1 MRDDSSGALLW
12 GGLTIGVLLL
22 VVASAGTRLCINN
35 SSPSTVSALDLSDL
49 AGLKIEKSN
58 VVSDLLDLNYW
69 SSVATAYRQSLAQII
84 PGTVL
89 GFVNSSV
96 EWRSWAFENMPSPPS
111 WLRLGINW
119 CLERQLLLLQDKV
132 LAADNGTVAALL
144 VKTTAA
150 SIAGYSLAIL
160 DFVSFN
166 GVTALK
172 TYIETGSL
180 IAAIC
185 ATFPS
190 QLGVLYNQA
199 FESSVTKEKR
209 AQYLGNALAIT
220 SLMIV
225 LAGKDGFAP
234 KFQDALRR
242 VGLADAWDSIKP
254 YLSKLGRTVSARASS
269 LTFNILEKL
278 ASRFPQGPSWMAGF
292 TTDRIESMVGVL
304 QRKGVSNDVIEE
316 KISGLVQ
323 AADSAAAPD
332 GVGEGADFVSYPVG
346 GGSQDRR
353 WLYSHA

>member
-1 MRDDSSGALLW
+1 MRDDSSGTLFW
-12 GGLTIGVLLL
+12 GGITIGVLVL

-35 SSPSTVSALDLSDL
+35 SSPSTDSALDLSDL
-49 AGLKIEKSN
+49 SSLKIEKSN
-58 VVSDLLDLNYW
+58 VVIDLLDLNYW

-96 EWRSWAFENMPSPPS
+96 EWRSWAFVNMPSPPS

-119 CLERQLLLLQDKV
+119 YLERQLLLLQDKV
-132 LAADNGTVAALL
+132 LAANNGTVAASL
-144 VKTTAA
+144 VKALAA

-160 DFVSFN
+160 DFVSLN

-190 QLGVLYNQA
+190 QLGVLYNQT
-199 FESSVTKEKR
+199 FDSSVTKERR

-225 LAGKDGFAP
+225 LAGKDGFSP
-234 KFQDALRR
+234 KFQDAQSRR
-242 VGLADAWDSIKP
+242 SCGFLGKHQTVPLQDSN
-254 YLSKLGRTVSARASS
+254 LSFRKSVESNVHDSRGARQEVS
-269 LTFNILEKL
+269 
-278 ASRFPQGPSWMAGF
+278 SRP
-292 TTDRIESMVGVL
+292 L
-304 QRKGVSNDVIEE
+304 
-316 KISGLVQ
+316 L
-323 AADSAAAPD
+323 D
-332 GVGEGADFVSYPVG
+332 G
-346 GGSQDRR
+346 
-353 WLYSHA
+353 WSHE